1 MKYLEPHSSVNHV
14 YSANIV
20 LIFNFSF
27 RMTIYHLGRVY
38 KRCFVFKICYLC
50 EDAYRYTFY
59 HVLLYSY
66 YTPIVW
72 IEESGVFESKC

>member
-50 EDAYRYTFY
+50 EDAYFTDIRFITFY
-59 HVLLYSY
+59 CTVITRL
-66 YTPIVW
+66 
-72 IEESGVFESKC
+72 